1 MNWIETI
8 IVAIVE
14 GLTEFLPVS
23 STGHMIITQNLLG
36 VPQGDPFVHAFT
48 FIIQFGA
55 ILSVV
60 CLYWKRFF
68 QFDHTPAPEGS
79 NEIYTAGKRLY
90 RDPDNKMVAGV
101 LSGFAAYTKTDPL
114 LWRLGMVILT
124 FLFGSG
130 LLIYLVLAIT
140 MPTIGRPS
148 WLRRMRHKYYFY
160 WLLFVGVLPAVV
172 IGLLAKKSG
181 LLDWLLDSVE
191 VVAVMLVVGGI
202 FMLYC
207 DKLFNKGSDENR
219 VNEPRAFKIGLFQC
233 ISVIPGVSRSMATI
247 VGGMTQGLTRKRAAE
262 FSFFLAVPTMAGAT
276 LLDLLDLLKGDT
288 SWATT
293 HNITMLILGCVVAF
307 IVALLAMKWFV
318 NFLTKYG
325 FKAFGYY
332 RIVVGTIIIV
342 LLLTGHSLVMVD

>member
-1 MNWIETI
+1 MNWIETVI
-8 IVAIVE
+8 IAIVE

-36 VPQGDPFVHAFT
+36 LTPENMSGDDLAFLHAFT

-68 QFDHTPAPEGS
+68 QFDNTPAPEGS
-79 NEIYTAGKRLY
+79 
-90 RDPDNKMVAGV
+90 
-101 LSGFAAYTKTDPL
+101 
-114 LWRLGMVILT
+114 
-124 FLFGSG
+124 G
-130 LLIYLVLAIT
+130 LLQRLKH
-140 MPTIGRPS
+140 R
-148 WLRRMRHKYYFY
+148 YYFY
-160 WLLFVGVLPAVV
+160 WLLIVGVLPAVI

-181 LLDWLLDSVE
+181 LLDWLLNSVE
-191 VVAVMLVVGGI
+191 VVAVMLVLGGV
-202 FMLYC
+202 FMLFC
-207 DKLFNKGSDENR
+207 DKLFNKGSDANQ
-219 VNEPRAFKIGLFQC
+219 VNEKRAFNIGLYQC

-276 LLDLLDLLKGDT
+276 LLDLLDLMKEET
-288 SWATT
+288 AWATS
-293 HNITMLILGCVVAF
+293 HNIGMLVLGCVVAF
-307 IVALLAMKWFV
+307 VVALLAMKWFV
-318 NFLTKYG
+318 GFLTKYG

-332 RIVVGTIIIV
+332 RILVGTIIIV